1 MEYKVE
7 YIYNGKKDTY
17 YVSISHTANLT
28 SSDILFSIQRE
39 LKKFLGYCSS
49 IDSLQI
55 LSYTPLY
62 KR

>member
-17 YVSISHTANLT
+17 YVSISHITNLT
-28 SSDILFSIQRE
+28 STDILSSIQRE

-49 IDSLQI
+49 TDNLQI
-55 LSYTPLY
+55 LSYTPL
-62 KR
+62 